1 MSEQAIITIIISIVP
16 TFIMFLNERKKVNTE
31 GASTVFDKQQLWIEK
46 LEGELEER
54 EIEILELKDVIK
66 GLETRIRD
74 LEKYNILLEDGMS
87 ECEETENPTDDSTKH
102 TTEKE

>member
-31 GASTVFDKQQLWIEK
+31 GASTVFDKQQVWIEK

-54 EIEILELKDVIK
+54 EIEILELKDIIK
-66 GLETRIRD
+66 GLEARIRD
-74 LEKYNILLEDGMS
+74 LEKYNMLLEDSMS
-87 ECEETENPTDDSTKH
+87 ECIETEDITEDTTKH